1 MRALKLRFQINEEGF
16 PVGTFIKVS
25 KEAHQLIEEFMLL
38 ANKHVAIKMGKPQ
51 KINFLAHFIF
61 RVHDDPNEEKLND
74 LKIYLQSMGYVL
86 IRKKISQYHFL

>member
-1 MRALKLRFQINEEGF
+1 MRALEVRFQLDKEGF

-51 KINFLAHFIF
+51 KNKLLSPFIF

-74 LKIYLQSMGYVL
+74 LKNIPSIYGLCTY
-86 IRKKISQYHFL
+86 KKKK